1 MYRHFGKRLFDLIF
15 SFLGII
21 ICLPM
26 FIIIAILIKLDSPGP
41 VLFIQKRMGKNG
53 VLFQLLK
60 FRTMFFIPAGAN
72 LMFTPGEKSRVTRIG
87 KFLRLTKIDE
97 FPQLINVFKG
107 DMSFVGPRPEVPKY
121 REFYKGVNALVLTI
135 RPGITDEASLK
146 YRHEEEL
153 LAKSKE
159 PEKIYTE
166 VILPDKLRINSDY
179 LNNKIGLRQ
188 DFAII
193 LQTLIKIK

>member
-1 MYRHFGKRLFDLIF
+1 
-15 SFLGII
+15 
-21 ICLPM
+21 M
-26 FIIIAILIKLDSPGP
+26 FE
-41 VLFIQKRMGKNG
+41 
-53 VLFQLLK
+53 
-60 FRTMFFIPAGAN
+60 
-72 LMFTPGEKSRVTRIG
+72 PGEKSRVTKIG
-87 KFLRLTKIDE
+87 KLLRLTKIDE
-97 FPQLINVFKG
+97 FPQLINVLKG

-121 REFYKGVNALVLTI
+121 QEFYKGVNALVLTI